1 MARDE
6 NAVMYAV
13 EQVCGLYG
21 VQVTREQSRTF
32 NVQGAAGRWR
42 PLFVGSWTD
51 HFGKVH
57 RQGRADFLARPRVRL
72 DISGRGI
79 DGCVFG
85 VSVPLWIECK
95 SADGKQTPHQAAFQ
109 YWVQLNGDAYLLL
122 REDVR
127 PLIAWFEEHGVTKN
141 CDDASVRAVVDPVAA
156 TDLYILPCKHCGE
169 LRNDHIG
176 TAFGCKLQKGKRPRT
191 WSPNLK
197 ARPV

>member
-57 RQGRADFLARPRVRL
+57 RQGRADFLARPKIRVWR
-72 DISGRGI
+72 DSII
-79 DGCVFG
+79 TK
-85 VSVPLWIECK
+85 SVPLWIECK

-109 YWVQLNGDAYLLL
+109 YWVERNGDDYLLL

-141 CDDASVRAVVDPVAA
+141 CDDADVRAVVDPVAS
-156 TDLYILPCKHCGE
+156 TDLYVLPCKYCGE
-169 LRNDHIG
+169 LKNDHIG
-176 TAFGCKLQKGKRPRT
+176 PAFGCKLQKGKRPRT

-197 ARPV
+197 ARPE